1 MNLRPDLVRQQISNL
16 LVSYPELAEDEI
28 LRADMIEAETEAH
41 EFLRLIERKRQEA
54 ASMAGA
60 IAGNIAELE
69 LRQQRFERREKAM
82 RAIGFKIMET
92 ADLKKLEMPEATYS
106 VRNGQQKVVG
116 DADPAKMSPYYTR
129 TKIELNREA
138 IKQALKDGQTVTGFT
153 LSNAEPSLSIRT
165 K

>member
-1 MNLRPDLVRQQISNL
+1 MTMNIVAIRQQIGNL

-41 EFLRLIERKRQEA
+41 EFLRIIERKRQEA

-60 IAGNIAELE
+60 IAENIAELG
-69 LRQQRFERREKAM
+69 LRQERFERREKAM
-82 RAIGFKIMET
+82 RAIAFKIMET

-106 VRNGQQKVVG
+106 VRNGQQKLVG
-116 DADPAKMSPYYTR
+116 DANPEDMPHPYKR
-129 TKIELNREA
+129 VKHELNRAA
-138 IKQALKDGQTVTGFT
+138 IKEALQEGIKVRGFE
-153 LSNAEPSLSIRT
+153 LSNAEPSLTIRT